1 MSMAA
6 LAGDIPGLGY
16 GAGRLARSIAASL
29 LAESIDTL
37 HAGLEAHDDRELE
50 PTRYFVKR

>member
-1 MSMAA
+1 
-6 LAGDIPGLGY
+6 
-16 GAGRLARSIAASL
+16 

-37 HAGLEAHDDRELE
+37 HAGLEDHDDRELE